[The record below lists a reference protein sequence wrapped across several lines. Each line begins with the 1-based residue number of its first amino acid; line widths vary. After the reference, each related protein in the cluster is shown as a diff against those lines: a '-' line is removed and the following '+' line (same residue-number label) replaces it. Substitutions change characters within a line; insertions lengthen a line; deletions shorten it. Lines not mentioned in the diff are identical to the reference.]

1 MITYQT
7 RRPVTHSAEDA
18 FDVIGINVYDNHPR
32 WEPEVVEIRR
42 ISHGPVGVGSRAVM
56 VRRDYGRRSEV
67 LYEVT
72 EFDPPRRIA
81 FHHPDAGVDFDVR
94 FDLTPLDDRSCELSV
109 QTARATSRYRTHPP
123 TGHAG
128 GHAQTRQSHHH
139 RDDRRDRAHR
149 RARLTTVRLTH
160 VLRPGG
166 IGPDSRPPSG
176 HKERLWRSAFRG

>member
-7 RRPVTHSAEDA
+7 RRRVTRSAEDA

-56 VRRDYGRRSEV
+56 VRRDYGRRREV

-81 FHHPDAGVDFDVR
+81 FHHPKESTSTSASTSHPSMTAPASCQYTCARNLAVSHASSN
-94 FDLTPLDDRSCELSV
+94 RSCGASCPDK
-109 QTARATSRYRTHPP
+109 AIASPP
-123 TGHAG
+123 
-128 GHAQTRQSHHH
+128 R
-139 RDDRRDRAHR
+139 
-149 RARLTTVRLTH
+149 
-160 VLRPGG
+160 
-166 IGPDSRPPSG
+166 
-176 HKERLWRSAFRG
+176 